1 MRLDSI
7 IENADIVTMDPSYPR
22 ATRMGVWK
30 GRIVGLDDDLDGLSA
45 TETVDL
51 SGRCVI
57 PGLIDGHTHNGITG
71 LRMQSLDITGCATPD
86 QALDRIRA
94 ASKEKPKGE
103 WLEVVGYD
111 QRVFGRDI
119 TAAELD
125 AAVGDRKVWMRHI
138 SSHSSVVSTAVLRDG
153 FNERLSLGDV
163 LDDAEDDAWDDEFP
177 PDGLLVEDNQR
188 LVQGQRMPYSQREIE
203 TALVAAGQRCLSEGI
218 TMCIDAG
225 IGANLASL
233 GAAELAAYQ
242 ALRERGEL
250 PQRMQVMAG
259 FDAIHPLSTAVEDGY
274 ADGLDLG
281 MRTGF
286 GDDWLSLGAMKLW
299 LDGGM
304 MVRSAAVTEPYAGTT
319 NTGMLLMD
327 EESVTQ
333 IVMQAQRA
341 GWQLALHAI
350 GDHAIDVALDA
361 FEYAQQ
367 DSQGVDTRHRI
378 EHAGMIRPDQIARFG
393 ALGMTIGTQP
403 CFLWYSGD
411 DFAQLVGSER
421 VDWLYRGRSLI
432 DAGVRLVGSTDRPL
446 PGDPLRGIQVMVD
459 RRTPTG
465 VVVGSDEGVTVD
477 EALAAFTIN
486 AAWAAGREHDLG
498 SLSAGKAADFVVL
511 DASPYAVEPAQIGE
525 IAVERTYIDGLL
537 RFEK

>member
-1 MRLDSI
+1 MKLDTI
-7 IENADIVTMDPSYPR
+7 IENADIVTMDPARPR
-22 ATRMGVWK
+22 ATRMGIWK
-30 GRIVGLDDDLDGLSA
+30 GRVVGLDEELDGLSA
-45 TETVDL
+45 AETIDL

-71 LRMQSLDITGCATPD
+71 LRMQSLDITECETPEE
-86 QALDRIRA
+86 ALDRIRA
-94 ASKEKPKGE
+94 ASKVKPTGE

-125 AAVGDRKVWMRHI
+125 AAAGDRKVWVRHI
-138 SSHSSVVSTAVLRDG
+138 SSHSSVVSSAVLRDVVG
-153 FNERLSLGDV
+153 TDWGGPV
-163 LDDAEDDAWDDEFP
+163 PA
-177 PDGLLVEDNQR
+177 DGVLVEGDQDIVR
-188 LVQGQRMPYSQREIE
+188 AQRMPYSQREIE
-203 TALVAAGQRCLSEGI
+203 TALVAAGRQCLSEGI

-225 IGANLASL
+225 IGAGMTSL
-233 GAAELAAYQ
+233 GEAELGAYQ
-242 ALRERGEL
+242 ALRERDEL
-250 PQRMQVMAG
+250 PQRMQVMACTDALHPISAADQDG
-259 FDAIHPLSTAVEDGY
+259 FRR
-274 ADGLDLG
+274 GLDLG

-304 MVRSAAVTEPYAGTT
+304 MVRSAAVTEPYAGTA

-327 EESVTQ
+327 EERVAQ
-333 IVMQAQRA
+333 IVLEGQRA

-350 GDHAIDVALDA
+350 GDRAIDVALGA

-367 DSQGVDTRHRI
+367 QLPGANPRHRI
-378 EHAGMIRPDQIARFG
+378 EHAGMIRPDQVARFG
-393 ALGMTIGTQP
+393 ALGMAIGTQP

-411 DFAQLVGSER
+411 DFVELVGRER
-421 VDWLYRGRSLI
+421 IDWLYRGRSLI
-432 DAGVRLVGSTDRPL
+432 DAGVRLIGSTDRPL

-459 RRTPTG
+459 RRTPSG
-465 VVVGSDEGVTVD
+465 VVVGPGEHLTVD

-486 AAWAAGREHDLG
+486 AAWAAGREGDLG
-498 SLSAGKAADFVVL
+498 SLIAGKAADFVVL
-511 DASPYAVEPAQIGE
+511 GASPYTVGPAQIGE
-525 IAVERTYIDGLL
+525 INVERTYIDGRL